1 MSIGEN
7 AMKGK
12 EKRTLLMILLAA
24 ISLSCGAMAI
34 RQQLQYRKI
43 LADGEE
49 AAQIAGLQ
57 GQSAEGR
64 QTAAPLPSSY
74 AGTEGSA
81 SLLPSSYAG
90 TEGSASPL
98 PSPYAGTEGSA
109 SLLPS
114 PYAGTEGPASLLPS
128 PYAGTEGP
136 ASLLPSPYA
145 GTERPVSLL
154 PFPYARAGGLVSP
167 LPAHPAEAGQA
178 PPSEALPEEAA
189 DLADIDL
196 GALRAA
202 NEDVAGWIKIPGTA
216 LSYPLMQGTDN
227 QFYLSHNWK
236 GEASRGGSVFLE
248 ATSSPELTDL
258 HTIVYGHRMRN
269 GSMFA
274 TLKYYKTLDFWQEHP
289 RVYIVLDDGVYRYDI
304 FAAREAAV
312 GGPVYRLDLE
322 ERGLGDAFIQDCID
336 GSVIDTGILPDTG
349 DRLLT
354 LSTCTGTGYATRWV
368 VHAVLAQVY

>member
-64 QTAAPLPSSY
+64 QTAAPLPS
-74 AGTEGSA
+74 
-81 SLLPSSYAG
+81 
-90 TEGSASPL
+90 
-98 PSPYAGTEGSA
+98 
-109 SLLPS
+109 

-128 PYAGTEGP
+128 SYAGTEG
-136 ASLLPSPYA
+136 
-145 GTERPVSLL
+145 PVSLL

-202 NEDVAGWIKIPGTA
+202 NEDVAGWIEIPGTE

-322 ERGLGDAFIQDCID
+322 ERGLGEAFIQDCID